1 MSFADYMD
9 SLGARQVNLTGVFN
23 PGPNYGEDG
32 TSPYSGAYKAPY
44 NVGDKAAISP
54 YANSNNQ
61 GLIPYSGAIG
71 TPTDPRIHMGA
82 NGAQRKGYAQGFV
95 DSSGGFLGYGTN
107 YNQLQSNGQL
117 NNQYA
122 NYTANEPGR
131 LADVE
136 AKNIANQRARLQY
149 EQDYQAAQAAKLAA
163 QAQQPHFGGAGLT
176 GLMGQQ
182 QSPQQGGYGR
192 GSGFAPG
199 QQYTG
204 GAGRGSGFAP
214 GQQYAGGMGRG
225 AGQGLLGGMGRGGP
239 IGGVV

>member
-44 NVGDKAAISP
+44 NVGDKAAISSFSDP
-54 YANSNNQ
+54 SGYAR
-61 GLIPYSGAIG
+61 IPYGKAIG
-71 TPTDPRIHMGA
+71 SPTNLRIHGT
-82 NGAQRKGYAQGFV
+82 GPSDQRNGYAQGFV

-136 AKNIANQRARLQY
+136 SKNIANQRARLQY

-204 GAGRGSGFAP
+204 GAGRGSGFAL

-225 AGQGLLGGMGRGGP
+225 AGQGLIGGMGRGGP